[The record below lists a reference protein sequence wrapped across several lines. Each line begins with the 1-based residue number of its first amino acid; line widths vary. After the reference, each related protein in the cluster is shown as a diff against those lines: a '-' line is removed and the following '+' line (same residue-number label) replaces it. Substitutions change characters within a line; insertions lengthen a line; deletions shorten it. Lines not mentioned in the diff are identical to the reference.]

1 MSCGARGYKR
11 IIESNKRMKR
21 TIEQNARPTRDRVLD
36 AAERLFAERG
46 FANTSLRMI
55 TAEAGANLAAVN
67 YYFQSK
73 DILIQE
79 VFARRLGPL
88 NEKRL
93 EMLDACEREA
103 GDGPLPLEKVLRAF
117 LDPPIRM
124 SLSDPEVGASAGRL
138 FGRMYL
144 QPGGLFGEI
153 FREQF
158 GRIKQ
163 RFMAAIRRA
172 LPDVPEIELLWRV
185 HFMIGSLA
193 HAMAGREH
201 LNFLSDGRCDATDA
215 DALIGR
221 LVAFLEAGLRAPAA
235 QQGGAACE

>member
-1 MSCGARGYKR
+1 M
-11 IIESNKRMKR
+11 NR
-21 TIEQNARPTRDRVLD
+21 TAGHVPRPTRDRILD
-36 AAERLFAERG
+36 AAERLFAEHG

-93 EMLDACEREA
+93 QMLDACEREA
-103 GDGPLPLEKVLRAF
+103 GDGPLPLAGVLRAF
-117 LDPPIRM
+117 VDPPIRM
-124 SLSDPEVGASAGRL
+124 TLSDPEVGASAGRL
-138 FGRMYL
+138 LGRMYM
-144 QPGGLFGEI
+144 QPGGLFGQV
-153 FREQF
+153 FQAQF

-163 RFMAAIRRA
+163 RFMAAMRRA
-172 LPDVPEIELLWRV
+172 LPEVAEEEMLWRI

-193 HAMAGREH
+193 HTLAGREH
-201 LNFLSDGRCDATDA
+201 LAFLSDGRCGVTDA
-215 DALIGR
+215 DTLIAR
-221 LVAFLEAGLRAPAA
+221 LVTFLEAGLRAPAA
-235 QQGGAACE
+235 HRGGTACE

>member
-1 MSCGARGYKR
+1 M
-11 IIESNKRMKR
+11 NKTLEHASRS
-21 TIEQNARPTRDRVLD
+21 TRDRILD

-46 FANTSLRMI
+46 FADTSLRMI
-55 TAEAGANLAAVN
+55 TSEAGANLASVN

-88 NEKRL
+88 NERRL

-103 GDGPLPLEKVLRAF
+103 GSGPLPLAGVLRAF
-117 LDPPIRM
+117 IDPPIRM

-138 FGRMYL
+138 FGRMYQ
-144 QPGGLFGEI
+144 QPGGGMFGQI
-153 FREQF
+153 FERQF

-163 RFMAAIRRA
+163 RFLAAMRRA
-172 LPDVPEIELLWRV
+172 LPGIPETEILWRI
-185 HFMIGSLA
+185 HFVIGALA
-193 HAMAGREH
+193 HTMAGREH
-201 LNFLSDGRCDATDA
+201 LKFLSDGQCDLTDA

-221 LVAFLEAGLRAPAA
+221 LVAFLEAGMNAPVV
-235 QQGGAACE
+235 QQRGGTACE